1 MAEDVRDKRAAITKA
16 ALILF
21 NRRGFHGTPTSMIS
35 EQAGISAGALFLYYK
50 TKNDLIN
57 SIYFGA
63 KERMGQAIYN
73 GYENE
78 PDIRSKVKRIWG
90 NIIRWGVENPE
101 EFMFIQQFSSS
112 PFITDITQE
121 EVEKN
126 FMFLFDLLD
135 EGIKAGVLKDLD
147 RRLVMEMLYQA
158 NAAVVRTILQYRDT
172 RDIDK
177 LIGRSFDIVWSGVA
191 SG

>member
-1 MAEDVRDKRAAITKA
+1 MSEDAQDKKVAIMKA

-35 EQAGISAGALFLYYK
+35 ENSGVSTGTLFRCYR
-50 TKNDLIN
+50 TKDDLIN
-57 SIYFGA
+57 SVYFTA
-63 KERMGQAIYN
+63 KERMGQAIYQ
-73 GYENE
+73 GYEDEKDLRN
-78 PDIRSKVKRIWG
+78 KVKRIWG

-126 FMFLFDLLD
+126 FLFLYDVLD
-135 EGIKAGVLKDLD
+135 ECVKKGLLKSLD
-147 RRLVMEMLYQA
+147 HRLAMEMLYQA
-158 NAAVVRTILQYRDT
+158 NAAVVKRILYHGDT
-172 RDIDK
+172 RDMDKTIDM
-177 LIGRSFDIVWSGVA
+177 SFDIVWSGI
-191 SG
+191 SR

>member
-1 MAEDVRDKRAAITKA
+1 MAEDVQDKRAAIITA

-35 EQAGISAGALFLYYK
+35 EQAGISAGTLFLYFK

-57 SIYFGA
+57 SVYFGA
-63 KERMGQAIYN
+63 KERMGQAIYK
-73 GYENE
+73 GYEDE
-78 PDIRSKVKRIWG
+78 PDIRNKVKRIWG

-112 PFITDITQE
+112 PYITDITQE

-126 FMFLFDLLD
+126 FMFLYDVID
-135 EGIKAGVLKDLD
+135 DGVKNGVLKNLD
-147 RRLVMEMLYQA
+147 RRLAMEMLYQA
-158 NAAVVRTILQYRDT
+158 NAAVIRTILQHRDT
-172 RDIDK
+172 RDMDRLID
-177 LIGRSFDIVWSGVA
+177 RSFDIVWSGVV
-191 SG
+191 GR